1 MEEKPKFKT
10 VQEVVAAN
18 EGLPER
24 YLQPLTGGHEDQPL
38 NGPVPE
44 MDIPSID
51 LSLLLS
57 SSEEG
62 RQELSDES
70 WNYRSVSRQDLDKIY
85 KLTKQFFALPTEE
98 KQKYAGDIGK
108 LHTFQFPRGSF
119 DFVDLDKSFF
129 RETLHE
135 YTMKQHAVIEQFFKG
150 MARSL
155 DLEDNVFLEM
165 HGDNARM
172 DTRFNTYPPCPTL
185 QENSGILTDIPTE
198 NEILGI
204 YRGISEEIPR
214 KHKIGVPRNFL

>member
-62 RQELSDES
+62 RQELSKLHSALSKWGMMNHGITEAF
-70 WNYRSVSRQDLDKIY
+70 LDKIY

-98 KQKYAGDIGK
+98 KQKYAGDIG
-108 LHTFQFPRGSF
+108 
-119 DFVDLDKSFF
+119 
-129 RETLHE
+129 
-135 YTMKQHAVIEQFFKG
+135 
-150 MARSL
+150 
-155 DLEDNVFLEM
+155 NVQ
-165 HGDNARM
+165 G
-172 DTRFNTYPPCPTL
+172 
-185 QENSGILTDIPTE
+185 
-198 NEILGI
+198 
-204 YRGISEEIPR
+204 
-214 KHKIGVPRNFL
+214 